1 MTADR
6 FHVAKIYR
14 GCLDTLRK
22 SELRRLKKEL
32 DPDEYKKLSGIM
44 WILRKNP
51 TDIEQEEKDKLALLF
66 KYSPDIELAYM
77 LRNELTDIFNQH
89 IPRNEARRKIIS
101 WKKRVRKSGVDCF
114 NKFMVTLEKYEKE
127 ILNYFNGRHTS
138 GFVEGLNNKVKVLK
152 RRCYGLLN
160 LNRWFQRLHLD
171 LAGYELFC

>member
-1 MTADR
+1 
-6 FHVAKIYR
+6 
-14 GCLDTLRK
+14 
-22 SELRRLKKEL
+22 
-32 DPDEYKKLSGIM
+32 M

-51 TDIEQEEKDKLALLF
+51 DDIEQEEKEKLALLF

-77 LRNELTDIFNQH
+77 LRNELTNIFNQH
-89 IPRNEARRKIIS
+89 IPRKDARRKIIA
-101 WKKRVRKSGVDCF
+101 WKKNVTKIGISCF
-114 NKFMVTLEKYEKE
+114 DKFMVTLSNYEKE

-160 LNRWFQRLHLD
+160 PNRWFQRLHLD

>member
-1 MTADR
+1 
-6 FHVAKIYR
+6 
-14 GCLDTLRK
+14 
-22 SELRRLKKEL
+22 
-32 DPDEYKKLSGIM
+32 M

-51 TDIEQEEKDKLALLF
+51 DDIEQEEKEKLALLF

-101 WKKRVRKSGVDCF
+101 WKKRVRKSGLDCF
-114 NKFMVTLEKYEKE
+114 NKFMVTLGKYEKE
-127 ILNYFNGRHTS
+127 ILNYFNGRHSS

-171 LAGYELFC
+171 LAGYGLFC

>member
-1 MTADR
+1 
-6 FHVAKIYR
+6 
-14 GCLDTLRK
+14 
-22 SELRRLKKEL
+22 
-32 DPDEYKKLSGIM
+32 M

-66 KYSPDIELAYM
+66 KYSQDIELAYM

-89 IPRNEARRKIIS
+89 IPQNEARRKIIS
-101 WKKRVRKSGVDCF
+101 WKKKVRKSGVDCF
-114 NKFMVTLEKYEKE
+114 NKFIMTLENYEKE
-127 ILNYFNGRHTS
+127 ILNYFTGRHTS

-171 LAGYELFC
+171 LAGYELFG